1 MAKNSFLDYY
11 KTVLEKVSFDSRLVA
26 KEYGKAKE
34 LLQESERK
42 ELDDWVKR
50 AGLATCLSHAIPREH
65 RTKLHGTPNPSI
77 SQTLA
82 TA

>member
-50 AGLATCLSHAIPREH
+50 AGLATCLSHARPKEH
-65 RTKLHGTPNPSI
+65 QIKLRGKENPSI